1 LNIERSTLNIERQA
15 ELPNLEPRT
24 GNPKPLLIFVYG
36 TLKRGLSNHSYLAGK
51 RFVSEARTRPEYR
64 LFDLGGYPGM
74 VHTAADGLSI
84 EGEIWE
90 IDDACLQGLDRL
102 EDIKG
107 GEYERTFIAL
117 APPFDSEKIEGYV
130 YLRSVAG
137 RRDAG
142 SVW

>member
-1 LNIERSTLNIERQA
+1 MNIEPQA
-15 ELPNLEPRT
+15 ELPNRERRT
-24 GNPKPLLIFVYG
+24 GNSKPLLIFVYG
-36 TLKRGLSNHSYLAGK
+36 TLKRGLSNHSYLAGQ

-64 LFDLGGYPGM
+64 LFDLGGFPGM
-74 VHTAADGLSI
+74 VHAATDGLSI

-90 IDDACLQGLDRL
+90 IDETCLHGLDRL
-102 EDIKG
+102 EDVMG
-107 GEYERTFIAL
+107 GEYERAIIAL
-117 APPFDSEKIEGYV
+117 APPFDDEKIEGYI